1 MGTSNLIENTVLRMP
16 KVSLSGKRVY
26 YPADDEVSHFVR
38 KCKAPKP
45 IKGRK
50 CIVPGSVVILLSGR
64 FRGRRVVVLKNLDS
78 GLLLVT
84 GPYKLN
90 GVPLKRVNPAYVLP
104 TSSKLNVANVDVKSV
119 DDAWFAKSKVAAAK
133 KGEAEFFADNA
144 ELSAEEKERLN
155 KKRNLQ
161 KDVDT
166 KVLEVVKAQDA
177 MFAGYLRTR
186 FSLRNNMRFHEMSF

>member
-45 IKGRK
+45 TKGRK

-90 GVPLKRVNPAYVLP
+90 GVPLKRVNAAYVIP
-104 TSSKLNVANVDVKSV
+104 TSTKLNVSGADVSSV
-119 DDAWFAKSKVAAAK
+119 NDAFFAKSAVKAQKGDEAA
-133 KGEAEFFADNA
+133 FFNNT
-144 ELSAEEKERLN
+144 EMSAEEKAKVAAKRTTQKTVDDKLMGEV
-155 KKRNLQ
+155 KKVEHL
-161 KDVDT
+161 
-166 KVLEVVKAQDA
+166 
-177 MFAGYLRTR
+177 AGYLRSR
-186 FSLRNNMRFHEMSF
+186 FTLRNNMRFHEMSF

>member
-1 MGTSNLIENTVLRMP
+1 MGTSNLIENTVQRMP
-16 KVSLSGKRVY
+16 KVSLSGKRLY
-26 YPADDEVSHFVR
+26 YPADDEVTHFVR
-38 KCKAPKP
+38 KCKTPRP
-45 IKGRK
+45 TKGRK
-50 CIVPGSVVILLSGR
+50 CVVPGSVVILLSGR

-84 GPYKLN
+84 GP
-90 GVPLKRVNPAYVLP
+90 
-104 TSSKLNVANVDVKSV
+104 SKLNVANVDVNSV
-119 DDAWFAKSKVAAAK
+119 DDAWFSKSKAAAGK
-133 KGEAEFFADNA
+133 KGESEFFADNA
-144 ELSAEEKERLN
+144 ELSAEEKERMN